1 MKFQPGQSGNKAG
14 RPRGK
19 PNKITNDARR
29 ILNNNAVEVLEAA
42 IENAKNGDVQAQRL
56 VLSLALPRRIR
67 ESIAIPELNTI
78 DDVNAALVAVAQAA
92 AAGNGEP
99 EEIRAMIIALEAVQ
113 RQITPAN
120 DIQQFFDIVMQ
131 AVEEADPATQ
141 KRIMAKLTATKLD
154 YAL

>member
-19 PNKITNDARR
+19 PNKLTNDARR

-42 IENAKNGDVQAQRL
+42 VENAKNGDVQAQRL

-99 EEIRAMIIALEAVQ
+99 EEIRAMISALEAVQ
-113 RQITPAN
+113 RQITPA
-120 DIQQFFDIVMQ
+120 DEMQRFFDIVIQ
-131 AVEEADPATQ
+131 AVEEADTTTQ
-141 KRIMAKLTATKLD
+141 KRIMTKL
-154 YAL
+154 AGLKRNEVL